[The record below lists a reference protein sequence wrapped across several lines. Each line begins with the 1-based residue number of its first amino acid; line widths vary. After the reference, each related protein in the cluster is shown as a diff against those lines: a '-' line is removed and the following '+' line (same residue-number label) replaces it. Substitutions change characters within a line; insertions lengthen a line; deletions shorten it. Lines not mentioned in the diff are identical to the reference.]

1 MRKPEGA
8 KGGGWGN
15 AQCTML
21 NDEWGM
27 GNGGEGAA
35 PSAPGRGLEGK
46 HKRTKRGGKR
56 RENAGEVS
64 PGER

>member
-21 NDEWGM
+21 NAEWGM
-27 GNGGEGAA
+27 GNGGEGRASVRA
-35 PSAPGRGLEGK
+35 GGMRGAQTVHKMGRAGKTGLTEEGMFFIL
-46 HKRTKRGGKR
+46 
-56 RENAGEVS
+56 
-64 PGER
+64 